1 MCIRAAPQG
10 NRDRDRCGFDAHGP
24 HPGHWRCA
32 SLAPPA
38 QGDRGLTY
46 SQCGSKPVR
55 MLRPQDT
62 LIHQLG
68 PCTVVSPLR
77 LGRRGDSSVPS
88 FVPEKARVRF
98 SAECDEDC
106 PSGPEVFF
114 EKAGPREKLFFD
126 PRRTRAA
133 IVTCGGLC
141 PGLNNVIRSAFL
153 ELHYNYGVPEVLGL
167 RYGYAGLNP
176 AVAQPPLRLTP
187 ELVDTIHE
195 EGGTILGTSRGPQP
209 VEVMVDALAAQGIHI
224 LLCVGGDGTL
234 RGARAIAEEAGRR
247 GLPIA
252 VVGVPKTIDN
262 DVLYVERTF
271 GMQTAVDK
279 AREVLD
285 AAHNEAKS
293 AYNGVG
299 LVKVM
304 GRDAGFIA
312 AMATLA
318 SQEVNFTL
326 IPEVPLHLDG
336 PRGFLET
343 LRRRLQTRHH
353 AVVVVAEGVGRE
365 LLQGEPAELDA
376 SGNPRPPDI
385 GPFLKN
391 RIQRHMRQAGVPVDV
406 KYFDP
411 SYLIRSVPANSE
423 DAIFCDALAR
433 HAVHAGMAGKT
444 NVVVG
449 IWNGV
454 FTHVPIPLAVSG
466 KKQVDPA
473 GSLWKS
479 VLASTGQPPVW
490 S

>member
-1 MCIRAAPQG
+1 M
-10 NRDRDRCGFDAHGP
+10 
-24 HPGHWRCA
+24 
-32 SLAPPA
+32 
-38 QGDRGLTY
+38 LT
-46 SQCGSKPVR
+46 
-55 MLRPQDT
+55 PQDT
-62 LIHQLG
+62 LIHTLG
-68 PCTVVSPLR
+68 PAPVPSPLR
-77 LGRRGDSSVPS
+77 LWRPGLLGMPV
-88 FVPEKARVRF
+88 FVSERVRVRF
-98 SAECDEDC
+98 LAECDVDGLPGE
-106 PSGPEVFF
+106 EVYF

-153 ELHYNYGVPEVLGL
+153 ELHYNYGVPEVLGI

-187 ELVDTIHE
+187 DLVDTIHE

-209 VEVMVDALAAQGIHI
+209 VDVMVDYLVAQRIDL

-234 RGARAIAEEAGRR
+234 RGARAIAEEVLRR
-247 GLPIA
+247 GLKIA

-262 DVLYVERTF
+262 DVMYVEKTF

-279 AREVLD
+279 AREVLN
-285 AAHNEAKS
+285 AAHSEAKS
-293 AYNGVG
+293 VYNGVG

-312 AMATLA
+312 ALATLA

-326 IPEVPLHLDG
+326 IPEVPLCLDG
-336 PRGFLET
+336 PKGFLET
-343 LRRRLQTRHH
+343 LRRRLETRHH
-353 AVVVVAEGVGRE
+353 AVVVVAEGVGRD
-365 LLQGEPAELDA
+365 LLEGEPTEADA

-391 RIQRHMRQAGVPVDV
+391 RILAYLRQLSVPVDV

-433 HAVHAGMAGKT
+433 NAVHAGMAGKT

-449 IWNGV
+449 VWNGV

-473 GSLWKS
+473 GALWKS
-479 VLASTGQPPVW
+479 VLACTGQPPAW